1 MYFTE
6 VALDSNRAWCPKP
19 GCNTI
24 CHICGSTNDL
34 ANTKARSVHCP
45 KCEKEFCSSC
55 SGNWHAGMTC
65 QEYGKMLVKNHGA
78 EQDTL
83 LMIEGDIK
91 RCPMCQVP
99 IERDAGCAQMM
110 CKRCKHVFCWFCL
123 TSLDVSNTFSTIV
136 LQKLHSNFRMIFY
149 FDITTLGN
157 VKGSWVTREP
167 PYSGIARK

>member
-1 MYFTE
+1 MNTLCNRGNLKMYFTE

-123 TSLDVSNTFSTIV
+123 TSLDVSSTFS
-136 LQKLHSNFRMIFY
+136 N
-149 FDITTLGN
+149 TL
-157 VKGSWVTREP
+157 R
-167 PYSGIARK
+167 

>member
-1 MYFTE
+1 MQ
-6 VALDSNRAWCPKP
+6 
-19 GCNTI
+19 
-24 CHICGSTNDL
+24 L
-34 ANTKARSVHCP
+34 AGFNCTQVPMPLLLMKTGNLTKAPAHARSVNCP

-78 EQDTL
+78 PGAGAEPDTL

-123 TSLDVSNTFSTIV
+123 TSLDVSFQLHYHTHWGEKQLFI
-136 LQKLHSNFRMIFY
+136 QKMRL
-149 FDITTLGN
+149 
-157 VKGSWVTREP
+157 
-167 PYSGIARK
+167 